1 MSPKISK
8 IVLPLVMLISFVLLA
23 CDAPENPL
31 PKQIR
36 DLKMGSNIDSL
47 EKLID
52 KDGTFTVNS
61 KSRRPKLQW
70 NLKNN
75 SNYRDIEFQFT
86 EKDRLYLIR
95 FDLKDTRRDD
105 FQTLK
110 KAFFSIFDLSWDD
123 PLRMRVEGSD
133 MLLYAPNAQEN
144 DVFFLEFTDKLNGKK
159 AIELF
164 SKKISAQ
171 DRAAYLEEQKAR
183 KSEEP
188 SVPVSADDQ
197 TSNSENEK
205 QMKLENTDTQPN
217 SGNES
222 R

>member
-1 MSPKISK
+1 MF
-8 IVLPLVMLISFVLLA
+8 LG
-23 CDAPENPL
+23 CNTPENPI
-31 PKQIR
+31 PKQIQ

-52 KDGTFTVNS
+52 TDGTFTINS
-61 KSRRPKLQW
+61 KSRRPRLQW

-75 SNYRDIEFQFT
+75 SHYQDIEFQFT
-86 EKDRLYLIR
+86 EKNRLYLIR
-95 FDLKDTRRDD
+95 FNLKDARRDE
-105 FQTLK
+105 FQALK
-110 KAFFSIFDLSWDD
+110 KSFFSIFDLSWDD

-133 MLLYAPNAQEN
+133 MLLYAPNAQEG
-144 DVFFLEFTDKLNGKK
+144 DIFFLEFTDKLNGKK

-171 DRAAYLEEQKAR
+171 DKAAYLEEQKAK
-183 KSEEP
+183 KSEDP
-188 SVPVSADDQ
+188 SVPATGDDQ
-197 TSNSENEK
+197 ISNTENENQTK
-205 QMKLENTDTQPN
+205 PENKDTQPN